1 MMMMIMNLR
10 DTSCLLFSA
19 CEMSNYPRFRLANSK
34 TIRQNLFTLFWLLSE
49 AKDSTTQWL
58 KILRKAHQRLKIFL
72 QNSNYACLYGHFDIV
87 KNETF
92 LKIDF

>member
-1 MMMMIMNLR
+1 
-10 DTSCLLFSA
+10 
-19 CEMSNYPRFRLANSK
+19 MSNYPRFRLASSK
-34 TIRQNLFTLFWLLSE
+34 TIRQNLFTFWLLSE

-72 QNSNYACLYGHFDIV
+72 QNSNYVCLYGQFDIV